1 MRIENK
7 SLLYW
12 AAGLCIFALAAHA
25 IDARDHLREWWL
37 FGTLF
42 VISGTF
48 QFFLGLGL
56 LVRPWRYDENGGL
69 RENPDYYGR
78 PFYFIGIALASF
90 VILLY
95 LVTRTS
101 GLPFL
106 GMQAAAIPVTP
117 LSLFPVI
124 EDIPIIILFSILLY
138 QTKHLAID
146 NKVKTK
152 INTTK
157 NS

>member
-1 MRIENK
+1 MESKNK
-7 SLLYW
+7 ILLYW

-42 VISGTF
+42 VIAGTF

-69 RENPDYYGR
+69 RENPDYYGN
-78 PFYFIGIALASF
+78 PFYIIGIALASF
-90 VILLY
+90 IILLY
-95 LVTRTS
+95 IITRTT
-101 GLPFL
+101 GLPFF
-106 GMQAAAIPVTP
+106 GIQAGAISVTP

-124 EDIPIIILFSILLY
+124 EDIPIIVLFSILLHRTRAPFKS
-138 QTKHLAID
+138 TKR
-146 NKVKTK
+146 VK
-152 INTTK
+152 INTTE
-157 NS
+157 NSQ